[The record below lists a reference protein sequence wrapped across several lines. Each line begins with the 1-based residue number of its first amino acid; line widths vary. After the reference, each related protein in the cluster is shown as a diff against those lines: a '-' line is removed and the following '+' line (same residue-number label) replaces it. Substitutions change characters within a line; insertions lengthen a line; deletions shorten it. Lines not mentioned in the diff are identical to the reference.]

1 MQLGAT
7 SKPFQVANEAPSA
20 IPHPHTHFEGAVL
33 NDSLDKIGMSIM
45 TFGVWLFYALPRE
58 YFYNLCQQFVTED
71 LIYLINGCKLE
82 QVASLSK

>member
-7 SKPFQVANEAPSA
+7 PKPFQVANEAPSA

-45 TFGVWLFYALPRE
+45 TFGVWLFYGLPRE
-58 YFYNLCQQFVTED
+58 YFTIYVSNL
-71 LIYLINGCKLE
+71 
-82 QVASLSK
+82 